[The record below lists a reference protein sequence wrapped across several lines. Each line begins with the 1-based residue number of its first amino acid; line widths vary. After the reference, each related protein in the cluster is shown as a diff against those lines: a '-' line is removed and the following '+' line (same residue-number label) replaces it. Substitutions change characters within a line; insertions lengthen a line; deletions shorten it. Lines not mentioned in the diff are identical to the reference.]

1 MILNV
6 DDMRREARRRL
17 PRAVFDFIDGGA
29 VDELTLRRN
38 RDAYDRLLFEPRCL
52 VDVSDVDQSV
62 TVLGHTLSTPVIFAP
77 TGLCGMAAIR
87 GELAVARAVQATGT
101 LMALSCMS
109 SVTLEEVAR
118 ETKEQWIQ
126 LYVWR
131 DRGLTR
137 SVIERASAAGYSALM
152 VTVDTQVFGQRER
165 DVRNGATVPPRV
177 TVRNAV
183 DVVTRFPWFAQLARH
198 PRIEYANYVDFT
210 RGMPRRLSVS
220 DFVRAQLDP
229 SLCWD
234 DLEWIRSLWDGPLIV
249 KGIMSAN
256 DARRAAVNG
265 VDAIVVSNH
274 GGRQLDSLPATL
286 DVLPEIVDAVQGE
299 MEVLLDGG
307 IRRGAD
313 VVKAVAL
320 GARACM
326 IGRAYLWGLAV
337 AGEAGARKVVS
348 MLKAEIA
355 KTLMLLGTPTIAEL
369 DRSAIRQADRNL
381 QPLS

>member
-1 MILNV
+1 
-6 DDMRREARRRL
+6 
-17 PRAVFDFIDGGA
+17 
-29 VDELTLRRN
+29 
-38 RDAYDRLLFEPRCL
+38 
-52 VDVSDVDQSV
+52 
-62 TVLGHTLSTPVIFAP
+62 
-77 TGLCGMAAIR
+77 
-87 GELAVARAVQATGT
+87 
-101 LMALSCMS
+101 MALSCMS

-118 ETKEQWIQ
+118 EAKEQWIQ

-210 RGMPRRLSVS
+210 RGVPRRLSVS

-286 DVLPEIVDAVQGE
+286 EVLPEIVDAVQGE

-348 MLKAEIA
+348 MLKAEIE